1 MRYYETLYIVNPNL
15 ENEALDITM
24 GEIGTQLEKTKSKL
38 INHRVWG
45 KKRLAYQIENQ
56 KYGSFILLQFE
67 GGEQDQMNEFNTWMK
82 LNNSILRHMTVALD
96 DKPEVYEEKVK
107 EEPVEKEAPKGAS
120 EETPESDLEDEV
132 VVVETTSEETET
144 QPDVTEEKSTEE
156 TETTKDVS
164 DESSEEDTE
173 EKEAE

>member
-24 GEIGTQLEKTKSKL
+24 GEIGTELKKSKSKL

-82 LNNSILRHMTVALD
+82 LNNSVLRHMTVALD
-96 DKPEVYEEKVK
+96 EKPEVYVEEVK
-107 EEPVEKEAPKGAS
+107 EKPVEKE
-120 EETPESDLEDEV
+120 TPANEA
-132 VVVETTSEETET
+132 VVETSSEETET
-144 QPDVTEEKSTEE
+144 QPGITEKESIEE
-156 TETTKDVS
+156 TVTNKEES
-164 DESSEEDTE
+164 DENSEENTD

>member
-24 GEIGTQLEKTKSKL
+24 GEIGTELEKSKSKL

-82 LNNSILRHMTVALD
+82 LNNSVLRHMTVALD
-96 DKPEVYEEKVK
+96 EKPEVYVEEVK
-107 EEPVEKEAPKGAS
+107 EKPVEKEAS
-120 EETPESDLEDEV
+120 ESTVEETPANEA
-132 VVVETTSEETET
+132 VVETTSEETET
-144 QPDVTEEKSTEE
+144 QSDVTEEDSTEE
-156 TETTKDVS
+156 TETTEGVS
-164 DESSEEDTE
+164 DEGSEEDTE

>member
-82 LNNSILRHMTVALD
+82 LNNSVLRHMTVALD
-96 DKPEVYEEKVK
+96 EKPEVYVEEVK
-107 EEPVEKEAPKGAS
+107 EKPVEKEAPEGTVK
-120 EETPESDLEDEV
+120 ETPANEA
-132 VVVETTSEETET
+132 VVETTS
-144 QPDVTEEKSTEE
+144 EE

>member
-24 GEIGTQLEKTKSKL
+24 GEIGNELEKSKSKL

-67 GGEQDQMNEFNTWMK
+67 GGEQNQMNEFNTWMK
-82 LNNSILRHMTVALD
+82 LNNSVLRHMTVALD
-96 DKPEVYEEKVK
+96 EKPEVYVEEVK
-107 EEPVEKEAPKGAS
+107 EKPVEKEAPEGTV
-120 EETPESDLEDEV
+120 EETPANVAVD
-132 VVVETTSEETET
+132 ETTSEETET

-156 TETTKDVS
+156 TETTEDVS
-164 DESSEEDTE
+164 DESSEADTE

>member
-120 EETPESDLEDEV
+120 EETPESDLEDDE